1 MLAGTS
7 CQAAAGQESRRRVS
21 GRLSAHAGLSRMLAL
36 MLPVYVPAIPA
47 SGLLS
52 PGRRSNLLRIVSK

>member
-1 MLAGTS
+1 
-7 CQAAAGQESRRRVS
+7 
-21 GRLSAHAGLSRMLAL
+21 MLAL

-52 PGRRSNLLRIVSK
+52 PGRRSNLLRIVSKGVSILKSKRYHELQLARPPPAPPIQQ